1 MASTIRDMLGRSAL
15 TPVDDAMEK
24 LLQAIREV
32 HTDHEDVVLA
42 EALNRVLALNVCS
55 PEDLP
60 AWPRSTM
67 DGFAVV
73 AADTFGA
80 SQSSPAYLNISG
92 EVLMGQ
98 KPSVEVSR
106 GNSVKI
112 PTGGLLPTGADA
124 VVMHENTVPVD
135 ESLIEVVKDVGSGT
149 AVMQKGEDVS
159 VGQEIIAA
167 GTKLNPYHLG
177 LLAGL
182 GLTSVTVYK
191 RPKIAI
197 LSTGDEIVSCS
208 EQPKPGQIRD
218 INAVS
223 LAGLIEQCGATPV
236 PLGIVSDRKEI
247 FYPVLEKAVTE
258 NDMVLFSGGSS
269 VGMRDLGERAIE
281 ELGEPGIL
289 VHGVTLKPGKPII
302 IGQHGSSLVFGL
314 PGHPVSA
321 LICFETFVRPA
332 IVHLSGN
339 RQIQHRTT
347 VFAALT
353 RNINSAAGRRD
364 VIRVQLIKDEK
375 NQNFTAVPILGKS
388 GSISSL
394 SKADGYF
401 IIDEASQ
408 GAYEGTT
415 IEVTL
420 FT

>member
-1 MASTIRDMLGRSAL
+1 MAVTIRDMLGRTSL
-15 TPVDDAMEK
+15 TPVNDALAI
-24 LLQAIREV
+24 LLRAISEV
-32 HTDHEDVVLA
+32 RTAKEEIPLSD
-42 EALNRVLALNVCS
+42 ALNRVLADDVYS

-80 SQSSPAYLNISG
+80 SQSSPAYLNIIG
-92 EVLMGQ
+92 EVLMGK
-98 KPSVEVSR
+98 KPEIELSR
-106 GNSVKI
+106 GSCVKI
-112 PTGGLLPTGADA
+112 PTGGLLPPGADA

-135 ESLIEVVKDVGSGT
+135 ETLIEIVKDAGPGT
-149 AVMQKGEDVS
+149 AVMQKGEDVTIGKS
-159 VGQEIIAA
+159 IMTT

-182 GLTSVTVYK
+182 GITAVTVYNK
-191 RPKIAI
+191 PRVAI
-197 LSTGDEIVSCS
+197 LSTGDEIIPCS
-208 EQPKPGQIRD
+208 QQPEAGQIRD

-223 LAGLIEQCGATPV
+223 LAGLIEQCGAEPIQ
-236 PLGIVSDRKEI
+236 LGIVSDSKDI
-247 FYPVLEKAVTE
+247 FYPALTNAVAE

-269 VGMRDLGERAIE
+269 VGVRDLGERAIE
-281 ELGEPGIL
+281 ELGDPGIL

-302 IGQHGSSLVFGL
+302 IGLHKKTPVFGL

-332 IVHLSGN
+332 LTQLAGI

-347 VFAALT
+347 VFATLN

-364 VIRVQLIKDEK
+364 VVRVQLMRDQE
-375 NQNFTAVPILGKS
+375 NQTFSAVPILGKS

-401 IIDEASQ
+401 IIDESSQ
-408 GAYEGTT
+408 GAYEGTI

>member
-1 MASTIRDMLGRSAL
+1 MAVTIRDMLGRAAL
-15 TPVDDAMEK
+15 TPVDEALNT
-24 LLQAIREV
+24 LLKAIQNV
-32 HTDHEDVVLA
+32 HTGTEEVSL
-42 EALNRVLALNVCS
+42 EGALNRVLAVSVCS

-80 SQSSPAYLNISG
+80 SQSSPAYLTIMG
-92 EVLMGQ
+92 EVLMGE
-98 KPSVEVSR
+98 KPTVEICR
-106 GNSVKI
+106 GSCAKI
-112 PTGGLLPTGADA
+112 PTGGLLPVGADA

-135 ESLIEVVKDVGSGT
+135 ETLIEVVKDVGTGT
-149 AVMQKGEDVS
+149 AVMQKGEDVTA
-159 VGQEIIAA
+159 GKEIMTA
-167 GTKLNPYHLG
+167 GTRLNPYHLG

-182 GLTSVTVYK
+182 GITSVKVYK
-191 RPKIAI
+191 KPSIAI
-197 LSTGDEIVSCS
+197 LSTGDEIVAAND
-208 EQPKPGQIRD
+208 QPEPGQIRD

-223 LAGLIEQCGATPV
+223 LAGLIEQCGGIPV
-236 PLGIVSDRKEI
+236 RLGIVSDKKEI
-247 FYPVLEKAVTE
+247 FFPVLKKAVAD

-269 VGMRDLGERAIE
+269 VGMRDLGERAID
-281 ELGEPGIL
+281 ELGDPGIL
-289 VHGVTLKPGKPII
+289 IHGVTLKPGKPII
-302 IGQHGSSLVFGL
+302 IGQHGNSLVFGL

-332 IVHLSGN
+332 IIQLTGN
-339 RQIQHRTT
+339 RQIQHRTK
-347 VFAALT
+347 VFATLN

-364 VIRVQLIKDEK
+364 VVRVQLIKNDEL
-375 NQNFTAVPILGKS
+375 QNFTAAPILGKS

-401 IIDEASQ
+401 IIDESSQ